1 MTRNRLDLEM
11 LGFQAILPKTLYSWT
26 LGHGRPVSWLL
37 MSRFDM
43 ISDRLNVVEG
53 TYLEPSP
60 CISILMNAVIL
71 NPPDA
76 PGSTF
81 WATYLI
87 SIVASPWHH
96 SAFAP
101 DFFHILSLPTSFLS
115 LSSCGAM
122 AAPDPFHILF
132 LPAPLSLSPLVVQW
146 QELRSF
152 YFLQLLVNLLTS

>member
-11 LGFQAILPKTLYSWT
+11 LGFRAILPKNLSPSTLR
-26 LGHGRPVSWLL
+26 HGRLVSLL

-71 NPPDA
+71 DPPDA

-87 SIVASPWHH
+87 SLFASPWHH
-96 SAFAP
+96 PAFAP
-101 DFFHILSLPTSFLS
+101 DFFHISSLPASFLS
-115 LSSCGAM
+115 LSPLVVQWLHQVPSMYC
-122 AAPDPFHILF
+122 FF
-132 LPAPLSLSPLVVQW
+132 LPPLSLSPLVVQW
-146 QELRSF
+146 QEFRSF
-152 YFLQLLVNLLTS
+152 YCLQLLVNLLTS